1 MWEAYWLND
10 ISCHPGNISA
20 TLKNIN
26 FKSFSSIKVCL
37 RVLGTLSVTTCTC
50 EPSFSSMRRLKT
62 YTRSTL
68 ISDRLNGIT
77 LTHVHQEIVPDVEK
91 VIDLFAET
99 NRRLK
104 FHLSFIGV

>member
-1 MWEAYWLND
+1 
-10 ISCHPGNISA
+10 
-20 TLKNIN
+20 
-26 FKSFSSIKVCL
+26 
-37 RVLGTLSVTTCTC
+37 
-50 EPSFSSMRRLKT
+50 MRRLKT
-62 YTRSTL
+62 YTGSTL